1 MFSINKVKEKLKNN
15 QLTIGSW
22 VTLSHISIPEIMAT
36 AGFDW
41 LAIDME
47 HSVIEFSDAQVL
59 ISLIE
64 ARNMVPLV
72 RVGENNGYLIKR
84 VMDAGAYGVIVPM
97 VNKKDDAVKAVR
109 AVKYPPYGNRG
120 VGLAR
125 AQKYGVGFEEYKS
138 KLNEDSIVIVQIEHI
153 DAVRNLE
160 EIISVEGV
168 DGCIIGPYDLSG
180 SLGIA
185 GQFGHPDMLNAVSRI
200 EETCK
205 NKKFPLGFH
214 VIQPDHKLVEDKIA
228 KGYRFIAFSI
238 DFMFLG
244 NKCREEMKG
253 LRNKDLRN

>member
-1 MFSINKVKEKLKNN
+1 MFKLNKVKEKLKNN

-22 VTLSHISIPEIMAT
+22 VTLSHTSIPEIIAT

-47 HSVIEFSDAQVL
+47 HSVIEFSEAQAL

-64 ARNMVPLV
+64 AKGMVPLV
-72 RVGENNGYLIKR
+72 RVGENNPYLIKR

-97 VNKKDDAVKAVR
+97 VNKKDDAIKAVK

-125 AQKYGVGFEEYKS
+125 AQNYGIGFEEYRS
-138 KLNEDSIVIVQIEHI
+138 GLNDNSIVIVQIEHI

-160 EIISVEGV
+160 EIIAVDGV
-168 DGCIIGPYDLSG
+168 DGCIVGPYDLSG

-185 GQFGHPDMLNAVSRI
+185 GQFEHPDMLDAVTQI
-200 EETCK
+200 EEACK
-205 NKKFPLGFH
+205 KHKFPLGFH
-214 VIQPDHKLVEDKIA
+214 VIPPDHKLVEEKIV
-228 KGYRFIAFSI
+228 KGYKFIAFSI

-244 NKCREEMKG
+244 NKCREEMQG
-253 LRNKDLRN
+253 LKSKD